1 MANALALLDDPST
14 IPAHVKAFLE
24 ENSNIPASDST
35 SQLSIKGKVFSI
47 VIGGEATK
55 VMRMNAENEEEPVSI
70 LPVVILASQERGGR
84 EFYAGSYNPEA
95 ITAPECWSNDGI
107 TPDATIKEPK
117 SSKCATCPLSVKGS
131 KQTDNGKDA
140 TACQVFRLLAVVPA
154 HDLDFEP
161 LRLKL
166 RTTSNFDGRNKE
178 AQAKGW
184 FGFKNYEDILRS
196 KGVRDTRAL
205 STKLRFDS
213 SAEYPKLQFS
223 AGKWL
228 TPEALDKA
236 MALSKLPLV
245 TDLITAKYTARSDD
259 AADKPGANPL
269 PTDSDDEDGGEVVL
283 SKPKAEQTAPSKP
296 AAVTEVEEDDD
307 DKAIRL
313 AQEKKAAKVKA
324 VEDALKLKAVEEA
337 KAKQEADAKAKAAA
351 KAAPVTDDDD
361 DDDAA
366 IAAAIARK
374 KAKEAASKPAKTA
387 KPAAVEEVEDDAP
400 PTTGKGKGGKA
411 APATAKPANVSPA
424 VAGVLGKWAVDDD
437 D

>member
-1 MANALALLDDPST
+1 
-14 IPAHVKAFLE
+14 
-24 ENSNIPASDST
+24 
-35 SQLSIKGKVFSI
+35 
-47 VIGGEATK
+47 
-55 VMRMNAENEEEPVSI
+55 
-70 LPVVILASQERGGR
+70 VVILASQERGGR

-236 MALSKLPLV
+236 MALSKLPLI

-269 PTDSDDEDGGEVVL
+269 PTDSDDEDGDEVVL
-283 SKPKAEQTAPSKP
+283 AKPKTAQTAPSKP

-324 VEDALKLKAVEEA
+324 VEDALKLKAVEDALKLKAVEEA

-361 DDDAA
+361 ADDAA

-374 KAKEAASKPAKTA
+374 RAKEAAAKEAASKPA

-400 PTTGKGKGGKA
+400 PTTGRGKGGKA